1 MQDKVVPLHNKA
13 GRPWKDVWLD
23 GKTLSLES
31 AMPDPGQLP
40 ATGDEEVE
48 RLRALLVAAG
58 IDPDGGPPPTPA
70 FLAAR
75 AELEILREENTRL
88 RGETARA
95 TGTYRLALSLGQA
108 RLAASRAE
116 LDRVEAILQSAVDFA
131 IIATDLSGTI
141 TIWNEGAARIL
152 GWTAADVEGRS
163 AAAIFT
169 PEDCAEGRP
178 EAEMAEALA
187 EGRADDERWHV
198 RRDGSR
204 FFASGTMTPMR
215 DDEGRTT
222 GFLKILRDRTERRLA
237 EEQLSESE
245 AFTRSVLAAS
255 RDCIMVL
262 DAAGFVATVNG
273 NGLALL
279 EAPTIEVLRERR
291 WIDFWDSD
299 AAVAAR
305 DAMAAAEAGGTGR
318 FQAAAATM
326 AGAMR
331 WWDVIVTQVSVP
343 GAPWPRLLVV
353 SRDVTASKEATL
365 RIAHSARRLQTVL
378 DTIPVGVL
386 IADAAGRIV
395 EGNERAAEILKHT
408 PKREPADADASPWKG
423 HHEDG
428 TLVEREDYPLRRVL
442 DAREARASLEVD
454 YERGDGSRAWVS
466 FEAAPIRDASGSI
479 NGAVVAISDIDA
491 RKKAEERQRFLMGE
505 LSHRVKN
512 ILAVVVSVARQTLRN
527 ATTLEDASEA
537 LLARIGALA
546 GAHDVL
552 MQHHWA
558 SADMSVLIAGA
569 MKIHD
574 NGGNQIS
581 MGGPEVRLGSQ
592 AALSLALV
600 LHELGTN
607 AVKYGALS
615 DPDGRLAIAWHV
627 ETRAGEPHLVF
638 RWQETLAE
646 PMQAPQRVGF
656 GSRLIRHSL
665 SSFGTVAM
673 DYAPG
678 GFVLDFASPLARIQK
693 AEA

>member
-1 MQDKVVPLHNKA
+1 M
-13 GRPWKDVWLD
+13 
-23 GKTLSLES
+23 SLES
-31 AMPDPGQLP
+31 AMPGSVQLP
-40 ATGDEEVE
+40 AVGDGEIE
-48 RLRALLVAAG
+48 RLRALLIASG
-58 IDPDGGPPPTPA
+58 IDPDGGPPPPPGFPT
-70 FLAAR
+70 AR
-75 AELEILREENTRL
+75 AELELLRDENVRL
-88 RGETARA
+88 RGRAARA

-108 RLAASRAE
+108 RLAASQAE

-131 IIATDLSGTI
+131 IIATDLAGMI
-141 TIWNEGAARIL
+141 TSWNEGAARIL

-163 AAAIFT
+163 AATIFT

-187 EGRADDERWHV
+187 DGRADDERWHV

-215 DDEGRTT
+215 DDNGQTI

-237 EEQLSESE
+237 EEQLSDSE
-245 AFTRSVLAAS
+245 AFTRSVLAAT

-279 EAPTIEVLRERR
+279 EAASIEALRERR
-291 WIDFWDSD
+291 WIDFWGGD
-299 AAVAAR
+299 AAPAR
-305 DAMAAAEAGGTGR
+305 DAVAAAEAGETGR

-343 GAPWPRLLVV
+343 GAALPRLLVV
-353 SRDVTASKEATL
+353 SRDVTASKQATL

-386 IADAAGRIV
+386 IADATGRIV
-395 EGNERAAEILKHT
+395 EGNERAAEILKHLPT
-408 PKREPADADASPWKG
+408 RDPADTSVSRWKG
-423 HHEDG
+423 RHEDG
-428 TLVEREDYPLRRVL
+428 TLVKREDYPLRRVL
-442 DAREARASLEVD
+442 DAGESRATLEVD
-454 YERGDGSRAWVS
+454 YERGDGSRAWIS
-466 FEAAPIRDASGSI
+466 FEAAPIRDPSGTI
-479 NGAVVAISDIDA
+479 GGAVVAISDIDA

-569 MKIHD
+569 MKIHAD
-574 NGGNQIS
+574 GGDQIS
-581 MGGPEVRLGSQ
+581 IRGPEIRLGSQ

-615 DPDGRLAIAWHV
+615 DSDGRLAITWHV
-627 ETRAGEPHLVF
+627 ETRAEEPHLVF
-638 RWQETLAE
+638 RWQETLTE
-646 PMQAPQRVGF
+646 PVEAPQRVGF

-665 SSFGTVAM
+665 SSFGTVSM